1 MTDTPTDLLVAG
13 YQDIDEAT
21 KDFEALIALVKEKQV
36 SIEGVILV
44 THALDGSVAVRQTG
58 DNLGRKG
65 MGWGGG
71 VGLAVGLFAPPVLA
85 SVAVGAVA
93 GGVIGKFVDHRVEN
107 DIHDKIG
114 ENLPPGSAGI
124 IAVFDDTQRL
134 GVEQALA
141 GALLR
146 SVVQGDK
153 KGTAAL
159 KESLAEAMGK
169 FSPDR
174 TVLPIPDPNFGG
186 TIGRTLDAS
195 VADWTINM
203 TPSPPAGAPN
213 VLLVLIDDAGFGNPS
228 TFGGPVSTPAMTR
241 VAEQGVRYNRFHV
254 TALCSPTRAA
264 LLTGR
269 NHHTVGFGS
278 IGEFPGPF
286 PGYTASVPKD
296 CAPFVRALQGNGYS
310 TGGFGKWHLTP
321 DHLQGAAGP
330 FDRWPNA
337 WGFDHFWGILGGEA
351 GQYDP
356 LITQDNTTL
365 GVPEGEDGEEYYWPD
380 DITDQAVHW
389 LHQVRAQDQTKPWFL
404 YYSTGCSHA
413 PHQVA
418 AEWSEKYR
426 GKFDQGW
433 DVLREETFERQKQL
447 GVIPADAVLTPR
459 PDALPAWDSL
469 SENEKTLYARQM
481 EVYAGFQENA
491 DWNVGRLLDAV
502 EEMGER
508 ENTLVIYIFGDNGA
522 SLEGTLTG
530 SFNELT
536 MQNGIA
542 LTAEQQLSLLGQYGG
557 LDAWGTDAFAPHYA
571 SAWAWAG
578 NAPFQWGKQVA
589 SHLGGTRN
597 GMVVAWPERIEDR
610 GGLRTQFTHC
620 IDIGPTILEAAGIP
634 EPKVVDGIAQK
645 PMEGTSFLYSF
656 DDANAPE
663 QHTVQYFEIVGNRAM
678 YKDGWWAAC
687 KLDRIPWDA
696 LAVDDGEARAGSLR
710 PRAGHVGAVLP
721 PRRLQPGEGR
731 GRGEPGEARGAQ
743 GALLAGGREAQRVA
757 ASVGI
762 LRVLRDP
769 AADADDH
776 DPDLLRRRP
785 EHRRRHDPPCLRALV
800 CDRGRVGRP
809 RWRRRGCDRGRGRR
823 DGRLLALGRRRRPA
837 APQLLDDGR
846 RAVRAGLDRADPDR
860 GGHGPHAFRRRQAG
874 ARGRRNSLAL
884 RQRREDRRRPAG
896 EDRARPLLRLQRH
909 GHRPRQRPR
918 RRPRLRGQSPV
929 RLHRHR
935 EEGRLRP
942 QARRARARAAHST
955 KPAPTAPRPTGSAPN
970 RRGRSRALAADRS
983 PRGVE
988 MTTLDNPPCAPLRS
1002 WSGRGRRL
1010 PRKESARV
1018 ASTKPP
1024 TGVTGG
1030 ERDFL

>member
-1 MTDTPTDLLVAG
+1 MADTPTDVLVAG
-13 YQDIDEAT
+13 YQEIDEAAR
-21 KDFEALIALVKEKQV
+21 DFESLIALVKEKRLE
-36 SIEGVILV
+36 IEGAILV
-44 THALDGSVAVRQTG
+44 THAHDGSVAVQQTG

-71 VGLAVGLFAPPVLA
+71 VGLAVGLFAPPLLA

-124 IAVFDDTQRL
+124 IAVFDDEQRL
-134 GVEQALA
+134 GIEQALA

-153 KGTAAL
+153 SGVGAL

-186 TIGRTLDAS
+186 TIGRTIDAS

-203 TPSPPAGAPN
+203 TPRPPEGAPN

-228 TFGGPVSTPAMTR
+228 TFGGPAQTPAMTR
-241 VAEQGVRYNRFHV
+241 VAEQGLRYNSFHV

-278 IGEFPGPF
+278 IGELPGPF
-286 PGYTASVPKD
+286 PGYSATVPKD

-310 TGGFGKWHLTP
+310 TAGFGKWHMTP
-321 DHLQGAAGP
+321 DHVQGAAGP

-337 WGFDHFWGILGGEA
+337 WGFDRFWGILGGEA

-356 LITQDNTTL
+356 VITQDNTTL
-365 GVPEGEDGEEYYWPD
+365 GVPRGENTKQYYWPD
-380 DITDQAVHW
+380 DITDQAVRW
-389 LHQVRAQDQTKPWFL
+389 LHQVRAQDQEKPWFI

-418 AEWSEKYR
+418 LGWSSKYR

-433 DVLREETFERQKQL
+433 DVLREETFERQKKL
-447 GVIPADAVLTPR
+447 GVIPANAVLTPR
-459 PDALPAWDSL
+459 PDELPAWDSL
-469 SENEKTLYARQM
+469 SDSEKTLYARQM

-491 DWNVGRLLDAV
+491 DWNVGRLLDEVA
-502 EEMGER
+502 EMGEL
-508 ENTLVIYIFGDNGA
+508 ENTLVMYIFGDNGA

-542 LTAEQQLSLLGQYGG
+542 LSAKQQLSLIDDYGG
-557 LDAWGTDAFAPHYA
+557 LDAWGTDAYAPHYA

-597 GMVVAWPERIEDR
+597 GMVVSWPKRIKDA
-610 GGLRTQFTHC
+610 GGLRAQFTHC

-634 EPKVVDGIAQK
+634 EPEVVDGTAQK

-656 DDANAPE
+656 EDANAPE
-663 QHTVQYFEIVGNRAM
+663 RHTVQYFEIVGNRAI

-687 KLDRIPWDA
+687 KLDRIPWDISPPTMA
-696 LAVDDGEARAGSLR
+696 RFAPGAYDPKQDTWELYYLPDDYSQANDLAAENPEKLAELKELFWEEAEK
-710 PRAGHVGAVLP
+710 HNVLP
-721 PRRLQPGEGR
+721 LLAAFSVFFGILPPMPTITTQTFYGDVENVASGMIPRIYGRSYAIEAELVVPEGGAEGVIVAEADEMGGFSLWVDENGLLHHSYSMMGVEQYKQVSTESIPTGDVVVRMLFQADRQERSAGGTVSLFANDEKIGEGR
-731 GRGEPGEARGAQ
+731 IEKT
-743 GALLAGGREAQRVA
+743 V
-757 ASVGI
+757 
-762 LRVLRDP
+762 
-769 AADADDH
+769 
-776 DPDLLRRRP
+776 
-785 EHRRRHDPPCLRALV
+785 
-800 CDRGRVGRP
+800 
-809 RWRRRGCDRGRGRR
+809 
-823 DGRLLALGRRRRPA
+823 
-837 APQLLDDGR
+837 
-846 RAVRAGLDRADPDR
+846 AVRFSGYAGMDIGRDNGLPVDRAYAAKSPYPFTGTVKKVVFDLKPGSHNDEKALHES
-860 GGHGPHAFRRRQAG
+860 GAHVATAHGI
-874 ARGRRNSLAL
+874 
-884 RQRREDRRRPAG
+884 
-896 EDRARPLLRLQRH
+896 
-909 GHRPRQRPR
+909 
-918 RRPRLRGQSPV
+918 
-929 RLHRHR
+929 
-935 EEGRLRP
+935 
-942 QARRARARAAHST
+942 
-955 KPAPTAPRPTGSAPN
+955 SA
-970 RRGRSRALAADRS
+970 
-983 PRGVE
+983 
-988 MTTLDNPPCAPLRS
+988 
-1002 WSGRGRRL
+1002 
-1010 PRKESARV
+1010 
-1018 ASTKPP
+1018 
-1024 TGVTGG
+1024 
-1030 ERDFL
+1030 

>member
-1 MTDTPTDLLVAG
+1 MADTPTDVLVAG
-13 YQDIDEAT
+13 YQEIDEAAR
-21 KDFEALIALVKEKQV
+21 DFESLIALVKEKRLE
-36 SIEGVILV
+36 IEGAILV
-44 THALDGSVAVRQTG
+44 THAHDGSVAVQQTG

-71 VGLAVGLFAPPVLA
+71 VGLAVGLFAPPLLA

-124 IAVFDDTQRL
+124 IAVFDDEQRL
-134 GVEQALA
+134 GIEQALA

-153 KGTAAL
+153 SGVGAL

-186 TIGRTLDAS
+186 TIGRTIDAS

-203 TPSPPAGAPN
+203 TPRPPEGAPN

-228 TFGGPVSTPAMTR
+228 TFGGPAQTPAMTR
-241 VAEQGVRYNRFHV
+241 VAEQGLRYNSFHV

-286 PGYTASVPKD
+286 PGYSATVPKD

-310 TGGFGKWHLTP
+310 TAGFGKWHMTP
-321 DHLQGAAGP
+321 DHVQGAAGP

-337 WGFDHFWGILGGEA
+337 WGFDRFWGILGGEA

-356 LITQDNTTL
+356 VITQDNTTL
-365 GVPEGEDGEEYYWPD
+365 GVPRGENTKQYYWPD
-380 DITDQAVHW
+380 DITDQAVRW
-389 LHQVRAQDQTKPWFL
+389 LHQVRAQDQEKPWFI

-418 AEWSEKYR
+418 LGWSNKYR

-433 DVLREETFERQKQL
+433 DVLREETFERQKKL
-447 GVIPADAVLTPR
+447 GVIPANAVLTPR
-459 PDALPAWDSL
+459 PDELPAWDSL
-469 SENEKTLYARQM
+469 SDSEKTLYARQM

-491 DWNVGRLLDAV
+491 DWNVGRLLDEVA
-502 EEMGER
+502 EMGEL
-508 ENTLVIYIFGDNGA
+508 ENTLVMYIFGDNGA

-542 LTAEQQLSLLGQYGG
+542 LSAKQQLSLIDDYGG
-557 LDAWGTDAFAPHYA
+557 LDAWGTDAYAPHYA

-597 GMVVAWPERIEDR
+597 GMVVSWPKRIKDA
-610 GGLRTQFTHC
+610 GGLRAQFTHC

-634 EPKVVDGIAQK
+634 EPEVVDGTAQK

-656 DDANAPE
+656 EDANAPE
-663 QHTVQYFEIVGNRAM
+663 RHTVQYFEIVGNRAI

-687 KLDRIPWDA
+687 KLDRIPWDISPPTMA
-696 LAVDDGEARAGSLR
+696 RFAPGAYDPKQDTWELYYLPDDYSQANDLAAENPEKLAELKELFWEEAEK
-710 PRAGHVGAVLP
+710 HNVLP
-721 PRRLQPGEGR
+721 LLAAFSVFFGILPPMPTITTQTFYGDVENVASGMIPRIYGRSYAIEAELVVPEGGAEGVIVAEADEMGGFSLWVDENGLLHHSYSMMGVEQYKQVSTESIPTGDVVVRMLFQADRQERSAGGTVSLFANDEKIGEGR
-731 GRGEPGEARGAQ
+731 IEKT
-743 GALLAGGREAQRVA
+743 V
-757 ASVGI
+757 
-762 LRVLRDP
+762 
-769 AADADDH
+769 
-776 DPDLLRRRP
+776 
-785 EHRRRHDPPCLRALV
+785 
-800 CDRGRVGRP
+800 
-809 RWRRRGCDRGRGRR
+809 
-823 DGRLLALGRRRRPA
+823 
-837 APQLLDDGR
+837 
-846 RAVRAGLDRADPDR
+846 AVRFSGYAGMDIGRDNGLPVDRAYAAKSPYPFTGTVKKVVFDLKPGSHNDEKALHES
-860 GGHGPHAFRRRQAG
+860 GAHVATAHGI
-874 ARGRRNSLAL
+874 
-884 RQRREDRRRPAG
+884 
-896 EDRARPLLRLQRH
+896 
-909 GHRPRQRPR
+909 
-918 RRPRLRGQSPV
+918 
-929 RLHRHR
+929 
-935 EEGRLRP
+935 
-942 QARRARARAAHST
+942 
-955 KPAPTAPRPTGSAPN
+955 SA
-970 RRGRSRALAADRS
+970 
-983 PRGVE
+983 
-988 MTTLDNPPCAPLRS
+988 
-1002 WSGRGRRL
+1002 
-1010 PRKESARV
+1010 
-1018 ASTKPP
+1018 
-1024 TGVTGG
+1024 
-1030 ERDFL
+1030 